1 MNFINNNNNE
11 GNAVVIPINPD
22 TIMRGCPN
30 MEIPNMEAADLPN
43 KEMSNS
49 NGTGTQQTP
58 PPPGLTG
65 CNNNK
70 QPRELHDD
78 GQFQNSNGNG
88 NINKHFVANPSNMTN
103 NFANDFSDYSQSP
116 FNPLAMSVNNFDTR
130 NENSREKCEEL
141 SLASNQFKLFVD
153 ETLKKVCEPSG
164 NSLRARLLIPEDNRS
179 ARWGLKIFGAHS
191 DLVAAAKKEIM
202 RSPALNYQD
211 DEVDMETSLRT
222 SKTIESL
229 LFEEGDNVIS
239 TSLSNQEQ
247 NICSIEFCTLASLS
261 GLVLGPKYH
270 VVKESL
276 TEFDCTISWTDTLCF
291 IPTNSPI
298 NLRISGKDSKSVSSV
313 VELLKDRSDRIDE
326 IQLAITT
333 LVIDS
338 GKLDWIYSSGA
349 IKQVEE
355 ALWKTGG
362 TLTQLSNSIYQ
373 VTCLSGALL
382 SSCLKR
388 LHEILSL
395 HQSAHFTFR
404 FKNDFRDFTTKCANI
419 FETLAQVTDCAVSQK
434 CGNGSVEVE
443 IGGDS
448 KNLARALIRLDTFR
462 SQIFETG
469 SFDLKLVE
477 RRLRL
482 HVPAEIRE
490 FISGKKD
497 GKLNRIIK
505 ETGVNISLNVIG
517 GDSMYIDLILDD
529 CMGINFGS
537 NGLLHA
543 LRLMEGELPSEL
555 TFHVPEVHHKRMIG
569 HGGKVIQR
577 IMKKWGVYVKF
588 MNSHETVQCHQLTDP
603 LSYEKDPCT
612 TFTGPLDNVVVRT
625 PSKNGQALKAIKD
638 EIFEECS
645 VSEITGQF
653 DSEAF
658 KTLKMVQ
665 SSSKSRVIVSLPI
678 KNRKSLSSILRLLQT
693 RRSLIDSSLSMRK
706 EVDLIVLEGEDKDK
720 EEINEIISLMA
731 EELKN
736 EISVEGENGQII
748 IKSPKLLENNIST
761 VSSSFSFSETSFKF
775 FPSALFVVQSHQSL
789 SATGSPILRSDSI
802 ISSSSSSSSFP
813 SPSSSIVMNSLAS
826 LNPLPVGHGKN
837 ILMLGFRSGS
847 GSGSRSSEN
856 EINFALAET
865 RRRSAD
871 IF

>member
-1 MNFINNNNNE
+1 MNINSHNNSNNINNIE

-22 TIMRGCPN
+22 NIIRGYPN
-30 MEIPNMEAADLPN
+30 MEIPN
-43 KEMSNS
+43 KEGAYKEPSNES
-49 NGTGTQQTP
+49 QQT

-70 QPRELHDD
+70 QPHDD
-78 GQFQNSNGNG
+78 DNQFQNSNRNG
-88 NINKHFVANPSNMTN
+88 NINKHFVANPSWNNTN
-103 NFANDFSDYSQSP
+103 TTNTTDINGFSNYSQSP
-116 FNPLAMSVNNFDTR
+116 FNPLAMNNYDTR
-130 NENSREKCEEL
+130 DENKREKCEEL
-141 SLASNQFKLFVD
+141 SLASNHFKLFVD
-153 ETLKKVCEPSG
+153 ETLKKVSEPSG
-164 NSLRARLLIPEDNRS
+164 NNLRARLLIPEDNRS
-179 ARWGLKIFGAHS
+179 ARWGLKIFGAQA

-202 RSPALNYQD
+202 RSPALTCQD

-229 LFEEGDNVIS
+229 LFEEGDEDIMKG
-239 TSLSNQEQ
+239 SLQEQ
-247 NICSIEFCTLASLS
+247 NVVSIDFPTLASLS
-261 GLVLGPKYH
+261 GSILGPKYH
-270 VVKESL
+270 VIKEAL
-276 TEFDCTISWTDTLCF
+276 TEFDCTISWDGALFF
-291 IPTNSPI
+291 IPTNSSL
-298 NLRISGKDSKSVSSV
+298 NLRVSGKDPKAVSSV
-313 VELLKDRSDRIDE
+313 VDLLKSRSDRIDE
-326 IQLAITT
+326 IQLAVTT

-349 IKQVEE
+349 INHVEE

-362 TLTQLSNSIYQ
+362 TLTQLSDSIYQ

-388 LHEILSL
+388 IHEILSL

-404 FKNDFRDFTTKCANI
+404 FKNDFRDFSTKCANV
-419 FETLAQVTDCAVSQK
+419 FETLAQVTDCSVSQK

-443 IGGDS
+443 IGGNSRD
-448 KNLARALIRLDTFR
+448 LARALIRLDTFR

-490 FISGKKD
+490 FICGKKD
-497 GKLNRIIK
+497 GKLIRIIK
-505 ETGVNISLNVIG
+505 ETGVNISLNGIG
-517 GDSMYIDLILDD
+517 GDSMYVDLIVDD
-529 CMGINFGS
+529 HMGINFGS
-537 NGLLHA
+537 NALLHA

-588 MNSHETVQCHQLTDP
+588 MNSHETAQCHQLTDP
-603 LSYEKDPCT
+603 LSEKESS
-612 TFTGPLDNVVVRT
+612 FVPLDNVVVRT

-645 VSEITGQF
+645 VSEVTGQF

-658 KTLKMVQ
+658 KSLQRVQ
-665 SSSKSRVIVSLPI
+665 SSSKSRVIVSLPT
-678 KNRKSLSSILRLLQT
+678 KHRQSLPTLLRLIKT
-693 RRSLIDSSLSMRK
+693 NPFINSSLSIRK
-706 EVDLIVLEGEDKDK
+706 EEDLIVLEGEK
-720 EEINEIISLMA
+720 EEIGEMISLMA

-736 EISVEGENGQII
+736 EISVQGESGEII
-748 IKSPKLLENNIST
+748 IKSPKLMTSKFNFDNYNNNLT
-761 VSSSFSFSETSFKF
+761 SEASFKF
-775 FPSALFVVQSHQSL
+775 FPSALFVVQSQQSL
-789 SATGSPILRSDSI
+789 SAAGSPILSSDSI
-802 ISSSSSSSSFP
+802 STISATSLMASNDFP
-813 SPSSSIVMNSLAS
+813 SPSSSIAMNSLAS
-826 LNPLPVGHGKN
+826 LNSSPPLPVGYGKK
-837 ILMLGFRSGS
+837 LF
-847 GSGSRSSEN
+847 GSRSDE